1 MVRYSAQPEDPE
13 KSCKVRG
20 NNLKV
25 HYKNTRETV
34 QAIRKK
40 TITEAIRY
48 LNDVIE
54 HKDIVPFRRHNGGVG
69 RHAQAKKY
77 KTSQG
82 RWPQKSCKIIKNLL
96 SQLTDNGH
104 KINLSPD
111 ALVISHAQV
120 NRAAKRRRRTYRA
133 HGRINPYMGNP
144 CHIELMASIK
154 PEPVAAGEGK
164 KAAPKKNLKSGDTA

>member
-1 MVRYSAQPEDPE
+1 MVRYSTEPADPE

-20 NNLKV
+20 VNLKV

-34 QAIRKK
+34 HAIKKK
-40 TITEAIRY
+40 TISEAIRY
-48 LNDVIE
+48 LNDVLE
-54 HKDIVPFRRHNGGVG
+54 HKDIIPFRRHNGGVG

-82 RWPQKSCKIIKNLL
+82 RWPKKSCLVIKNLL
-96 SQLTDNGH
+96 SQLSDCGQ
-104 KINLSPD
+104 KINISPD

-120 NRAAKRRRRTYRA
+120 NRAPKRRRRTYRA

-144 CHIELMASIK
+144 CHVELIASAK
-154 PEPVAAGEGK
+154 QDEVEKGEGK
-164 KAAPKKNLKSGDTA
+164 TSKNKKNLESGDSA